1 MSEQQKQRPSGKIIE
16 AIIEKLLPWHR
27 IKWLGVGMLSQTV
40 KIRVLDMDVS
50 VGLCADGSYQ
60 VQFLNSANT
69 PEDPYQIQRLEAILN
84 GAKRDD
90 AGNLTCGVDKG
101 IEEPSYSVPAV
112 VPLPDPGP
120 GYRLLNKGEELK
132 PGDEYWHDKDGKWE
146 PSARANYNLTN
157 QPGSEVYRRK
167 IEAEKPKHVEGVWV
181 EEADARTGRK
191 IEPTKWKPKIGD
203 LVRINSPGRVN
214 HGKVGIVVD
223 KRARTCDVA
232 SEEVSNLWKTWG
244 LTANE
249 LQFIGFPE

>member
-50 VGLCADGSYQ
+50 VGLCVDGSYQ

-112 VPLPDPGP
+112 EPLPDPGK

-132 PGDEYWHDKDGKWE
+132 PGDEYWHDKDGEWE
-146 PSARANYNLTN
+146 PSARANENFTK
-157 QPGSEVYRRK
+157 QSGSDVYRRK
-167 IEAEKPKHVEGVWV
+167 IETANPSETPNSPKW
-181 EEADARTGRK
+181 
-191 IEPTKWKPKIGD
+191 IPKVGD
-203 LVRINSPGRVN
+203 VVRINSPGRVN
-214 HGKVGIVVD
+214 HGRVGVVVT
-223 KRARTCDVA
+223 KRARVCDVA
-232 SEEVSNLWKTWG
+232 SKVCKWKAWG

-249 LQFIGFPE
+249 LEFKGSQKWA